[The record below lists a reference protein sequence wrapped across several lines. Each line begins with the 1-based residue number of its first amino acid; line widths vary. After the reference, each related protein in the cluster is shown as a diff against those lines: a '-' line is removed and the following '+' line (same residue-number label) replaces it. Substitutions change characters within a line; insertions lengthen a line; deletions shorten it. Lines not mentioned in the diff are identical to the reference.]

1 MDNQYRISV
10 IGEFRFEREEEMFA
24 FKSRLNE
31 FLERE
36 RRVYI
41 LEPNL
46 DVSII
51 TKEFKENY
59 GNFIE
64 VPSKRTSLRI

>member
-1 MDNQYRISV
+1 MDNQYRVSV
-10 IGEFRFEREEEMFA
+10 IGEFRFEDEGQMFA

-36 RRVYI
+36 RKVYI
-41 LEPNL
+41 LEPDL

-51 TKEFKENY
+51 TKEFKTNY
-59 GNFIE
+59 GNLVE
-64 VPSKRTSLRI
+64 VLGKRTSLRI